1 VSERLIAPVPDM
13 ARKERI
19 WWAAEQRRRKTTV
32 PGRPLAAAVDKC
44 ARRGRDVFGRPTS
57 RMENICKEIGFDD
70 DRYIRFWRTG
80 GRDTSLKLADKTLI
94 VLGLLW
100 FDVWNEDTVRRPLI
114 EVRCYQFRDK
124 LSPRKERRYVIRE
137 LTRRDWYGDAGTD
150 WAELARV
157 EALMTGEPLQAAA

>member
-1 VSERLIAPVPDM
+1 LSERLIAPVPDL
-13 ARKERI
+13 ARTEKI
-19 WWAAEQRRRKTTV
+19 WWASEQRRRKQV
-32 PGRPLAAAVDKC
+32 LPGRPLAAAVDRR
-44 ARRGRDVFGRPTS
+44 AHRGRDVFGRPTS
-57 RMENICKEIGFDD
+57 RLEQICKEMGISE
-70 DRYIRFWRTG
+70 RYVYAWRTG
-80 GRDTSLKLADKTLI
+80 GRDMALDSADKALI

-150 WAELARV
+150 WNELARV